1 MLKFMKIIALV
12 TTIAALSACS
22 KNEASEQKKADAP
35 MEQMNKESST
45 ATTAQAVGVITA
57 IDTKE
62 NILTLDHEA
71 IPAINWP
78 AMKMGFKVA
87 DPSLLNGLTV
97 GDKVDFELKAEGENF
112 TFNRQAEIAVYSISG
127 RFSPA
132 HINGI
137 PVRYRFRFP
146 LAMNF
151 E

>member
-45 ATTAQAVGVITA
+45 ATTAQAIGVITA

-97 GDKVDFELKAEGENF
+97 GDKVDFELKAEGENYII
-112 TFNRQAEIAVYSISG
+112 IAVKPKNS
-127 RFSPA
+127 
-132 HINGI
+132 
-137 PVRYRFRFP
+137 
-146 LAMNF
+146 
-151 E
+151 

>member
-71 IPAINWP
+71 IPALKWP
-78 AMKMGFKVA
+78 AMTRGFKVA
-87 DPSLLNGLTV
+87 DPALLNGLTGGGRV
-97 GDKVDFELKAEGENF
+97 GFELKIEGES
-112 TFNRQAEIAVYSISG
+112 QIIVAVKKSS
-127 RFSPA
+127 
-132 HINGI
+132 
-137 PVRYRFRFP
+137 
-146 LAMNF
+146 
-151 E
+151 

>member
-1 MLKFMKIIALV
+1 MFKFMKIVALV
-12 TTIAALSACS
+12 ATIATLSACS
-22 KNEASEQKKADAP
+22 KNEASEQKKAEAP

-97 GDKVDFELKAEGENF
+97 GDKVDFELKAEGENYII
-112 TFNRQAEIAVYSISG
+112 IAVKPKNS
-127 RFSPA
+127 
-132 HINGI
+132 
-137 PVRYRFRFP
+137 
-146 LAMNF
+146 
-151 E
+151 

>member
-1 MLKFMKIIALV
+1 
-12 TTIAALSACS
+12 
-22 KNEASEQKKADAP
+22 

-97 GDKVDFELKAEGENF
+97 GDKVDFELKAEGENYII
-112 TFNRQAEIAVYSISG
+112 IAVKPKNS
-127 RFSPA
+127 
-132 HINGI
+132 
-137 PVRYRFRFP
+137 
-146 LAMNF
+146 
-151 E
+151 

>member
-71 IPAINWP
+71 IPALKWP
-78 AMKMGFKVA
+78 AMTMGFKVA
-87 DPSLLNGLTV
+87 DPVLLSGLTV
-97 GDKVDFELKAEGENF
+97 GDKVDFELKAEGENYIVI
-112 TFNRQAEIAVYSISG
+112 TVKAKN
-127 RFSPA
+127 
-132 HINGI
+132 
-137 PVRYRFRFP
+137 
-146 LAMNF
+146 L
-151 E
+151 

>member
-71 IPAINWP
+71 IPAIKWP
-78 AMKMGFKVA
+78 AMTMGFKVA
-87 DPSLLNGLTV
+87 DPALLSGLTV
-97 GDKVDFELKAEGENF
+97 GDKVDFELKADGENYIV
-112 TFNRQAEIAVYSISG
+112 IAVK
-127 RFSPA
+127 A
-132 HINGI
+132 KN
-137 PVRYRFRFP
+137 
-146 LAMNF
+146 L
-151 E
+151 

>member
-1 MLKFMKIIALV
+1 
-12 TTIAALSACS
+12 
-22 KNEASEQKKADAP
+22 

-97 GDKVDFELKAEGENF
+97 GDKVDFELKTESEN
-112 TFNRQAEIAVYSISG
+112 QIIVAVKKSS
-127 RFSPA
+127 
-132 HINGI
+132 
-137 PVRYRFRFP
+137 
-146 LAMNF
+146 
-151 E
+151 

>member
-1 MLKFMKIIALV
+1 MLKFIKIIALV

-71 IPAINWP
+71 IPAIKWP
-78 AMKMGFKVA
+78 AMTMGFKVA

-97 GDKVDFELKAEGENF
+97 GDKVEFELKAEGENYII
-112 TFNRQAEIAVYSISG
+112 IAVKPNNS
-127 RFSPA
+127 
-132 HINGI
+132 
-137 PVRYRFRFP
+137 
-146 LAMNF
+146 
-151 E
+151 

>member
-1 MLKFMKIIALV
+1 MLKFMKIIAFV

-35 MEQMNKESST
+35 MEQMSKEPST
-45 ATTAQAVGVITA
+45 ATTAQAVGVISV

-62 NILTLDHEA
+62 NILTLDHDA

-97 GDKVDFELKAEGENF
+97 GDKVEFELKKEGDIYLV
-112 TFNRQAEIAVYSISG
+112 TAVKVK
-127 RFSPA
+127 SP
-132 HINGI
+132 
-137 PVRYRFRFP
+137 
-146 LAMNF
+146 
-151 E
+151 

>member
-1 MLKFMKIIALV
+1 MCNSAKIIALV

-71 IPAINWP
+71 IPAIKWP
-78 AMKMGFKVA
+78 AMTMGFKVA
-87 DPSLLNGLTV
+87 DPVLLSGLTV
-97 GDKVDFELKAEGENF
+97 GDKVDFELKAEGENYIVI
-112 TFNRQAEIAVYSISG
+112 TVKAKN
-127 RFSPA
+127 
-132 HINGI
+132 
-137 PVRYRFRFP
+137 
-146 LAMNF
+146 L
-151 E
+151 